1 MPVQILKRD
10 KGESVSDY
18 GYQLNKLARKAF
30 PNLTLS
36 QLEMHVIDQ
45 LITGIGN
52 YELQKHVQFGH
63 PKSIN
68 AAIGLATEYEAL
80 EGSVDKVKKPH
91 AGSEYIAPIVSNG
104 KDMQNITLDQIDKL
118 LDKKLSSLSQE
129 RRCKS
134 NSPSP
139 TRFPTHTIANEH
151 KAETSTIE
159 TKSERTN
166 PVKFCNYCKKIR
178 IIP

>member
-1 MPVQILKRD
+1 
-10 KGESVSDY
+10 
-18 GYQLNKLARKAF
+18 
-30 PNLTLS
+30 
-36 QLEMHVIDQ
+36 MHVIDQ
-45 LITGIGN
+45 FITGIGN
-52 YELQKHVQFGH
+52 FELQKHVQFGH

-91 AGSEYIAPIVSNG
+91 VGSEYIAPIVYNG
-104 KDMQNITLDQIDKL
+104 KDLQSITLDQIDKL
-118 LDKKLSSLSQE
+118 LANKLNSLSPE

-139 TRFPTHTIANEH
+139 TRFPTRTTANEH
-151 KAETSTIE
+151 KAEISTSE

-166 PVKFCNYCKKIR
+166 PVKFCNYCKNR